1 MFNLTGQE
9 TGRQLQAITGGENGN
24 KWLDSAYEINSRGFR
39 VCILAIDVIHKILSS
54 PSQLEGKRHLT
65 AYITTAIYRS
75 SRT

>member
-9 TGRQLQAITGGENGN
+9 TGRQLQAITVDENGK

-39 VCILAIDVIHKILSS
+39 VCILAIDVIHKTLSS